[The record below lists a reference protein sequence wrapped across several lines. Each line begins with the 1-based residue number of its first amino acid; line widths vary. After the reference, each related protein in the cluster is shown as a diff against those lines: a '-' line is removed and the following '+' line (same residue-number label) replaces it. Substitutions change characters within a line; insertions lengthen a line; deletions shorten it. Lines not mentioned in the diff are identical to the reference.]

1 MKAILSKISKTVSK
15 KVRFFSCHF
24 FKKMRVTNSKL
35 NANSPGN
42 LKTGLCINLLN
53 SRF

>member
-24 FKKMRVTNSKL
+24 FQKNEGAYCKL
-35 NANSPGN
+35 SVNSPGN
-42 LKTGLCINLLN
+42 LKTGLCVNLLN